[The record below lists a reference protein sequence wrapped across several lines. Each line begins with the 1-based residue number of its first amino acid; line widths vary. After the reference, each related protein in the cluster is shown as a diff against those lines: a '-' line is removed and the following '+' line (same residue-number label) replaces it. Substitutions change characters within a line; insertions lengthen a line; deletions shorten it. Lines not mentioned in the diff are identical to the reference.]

1 MTMPMVSILR
11 KMVAYCKDLPRI
23 KSYDLIKSCD
33 KLNILYLHLQKT
45 YGQQTKQSVDLVWE
59 SLKANMSLRD
69 KLKKLYFYFHKTY
82 DH

>member
-1 MTMPMVSILR
+1 M
-11 KMVAYCKDLPRI
+11 
-23 KSYDLIKSCD
+23 KSCD

-59 SLKANMSLRD
+59 TLTFKFNWPFDHKANMSLRD
-69 KLKKLYFYFHKTY
+69 KLKKLYLFFHKTY